1 MDNTGNRKSSAA
13 PAIIVLILA
22 LFTAVGVRTFLGPCV
37 HDDGTFGACHWA
49 GQALFGLSLVV
60 AAEAAAAAVLGGAG
74 VRRGL
79 YIAVLLSAV
88 LGLLIPG
95 TLISLCGMA
104 TMRCRAL
111 MRPAM
116 MILCALMGVSAA
128 AGIILSGEKKK

>member
-49 GQALFGLSLVV
+49 GQALFGLSLVA
-60 AAEAAAAAVLGGAG
+60 AAEGAAAVIGGAG

-79 YIAVLLSAV
+79 YIAVLLTAI
-88 LGLLIPG
+88 LGILIPG
-95 TLISLCGMA
+95 NLISLCGMA

-116 MILCALMGVSAA
+116 MILYALIGVSAA
-128 AGIILSGEKKK
+128 VGIVLSGDKK